1 MAPNVQHSFS
11 FNSLEE
17 AKRYNLPAG
26 KSVVGCKVVKVSSA
40 TIIQGV
46 DQKEL
51 PSPNMHLNLSGFNAV
66 TSAGPAEGKIWHE
79 FFKILNSSFLA
90 CGFIFFLEL
99 IFPYKACSNVK
110 IQ

>member
-11 FNSLEE
+11 FNSSEE

-51 PSPNMHLNLSGFNAV
+51 PSSNMHVNLSGFNAV

-79 FFKILNSSFLA
+79 FFKILNSIVFWLVVLSFFGTYLS
-90 CGFIFFLEL
+90 L
-99 IFPYKACSNVK
+99 
-110 IQ
+110 